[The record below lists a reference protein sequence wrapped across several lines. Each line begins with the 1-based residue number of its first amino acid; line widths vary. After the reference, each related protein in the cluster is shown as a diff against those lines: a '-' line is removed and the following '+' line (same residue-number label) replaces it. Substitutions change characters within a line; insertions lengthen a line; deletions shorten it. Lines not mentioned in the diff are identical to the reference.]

1 MQHQQKPP
9 LKKKS
14 IFDLKQRK
22 IYNSSLIRQRPEGT
36 DVNQKRCECMNI
48 KEFLIR
54 FSLADFFWSLDSD
67 VFLTDLSVLSF
78 LVNQNLTVVAPML
91 PSIGNV

>member
-1 MQHQQKPP
+1 M
-9 LKKKS
+9 
-14 IFDLKQRK
+14 
-22 IYNSSLIRQRPEGT
+22 
-36 DVNQKRCECMNI
+36 NQKRCECMNI
-48 KEFLIR
+48 KVFLIR

-67 VFLTDLSVLSF
+67 VFLTDSSVLSF